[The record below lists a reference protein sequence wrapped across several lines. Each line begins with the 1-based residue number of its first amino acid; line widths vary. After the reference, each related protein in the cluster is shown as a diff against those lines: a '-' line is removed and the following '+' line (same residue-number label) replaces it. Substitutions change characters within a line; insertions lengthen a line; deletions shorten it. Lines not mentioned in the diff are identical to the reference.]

1 MPLSPEFFKE
11 APEAPGVYLFKSEKG
26 EILYVGKAKNLKKR
40 LSNYLRQDLSQTP
53 KIRALLA
60 KAAQV
65 EIIVARSEKEALLL
79 EANLIKKHRPRYNVI
94 LRDDKAYPL
103 LRISLHEK
111 FPGIKVVRRR
121 RKDKALYFGP
131 YPSAGAVKETLRF
144 LGRIFPLRRCSTAE
158 FRRRERPCLYY
169 QIGRCPAPCVGK
181 ISEEEYRQ
189 IVNGAIMFLRGK
201 AGPLLKKLQAEMEAC
216 AERLEFERAAVLRDR
231 IRAIEKTLEAQV
243 VALSEERDL
252 DVFAVARQGE
262 KISGCVLFVRSG
274 ALIGKKNFH
283 LTRVDLDE
291 PSLFSL
297 LLRQFYDEGK
307 YIPDEILLPIEPEDQ
322 EFLSEW
328 LSELAGKKV
337 EIRVPKRGARRSLME
352 MAKKNALE
360 ALAARLK
367 GERPYEELAEEMAAY
382 LRLPRIPH
390 RVEGVDI
397 SNIQGEIPVG
407 VTVSFL
413 DGSPDKKAYRRYH
426 IKGVFQPNDYAMM
439 FEVLE
444 RRLTRGVEEDNL
456 PDLLV
461 IDGGKGQLQI
471 ALTVLEELGL
481 KGEIGVCAIA
491 KEREKE
497 GDKIYIPGRKNP
509 LNLARH
515 NEILRFLQRVR
526 DEAHCFAITFHRKT
540 RSKKALVSSLDQIPG
555 VGPKRRQTLLRHFG
569 DLEAIIKAS
578 VEEIARLP
586 GLNRK
591 VAQEIKRYLSKEGK
605 VKALE

>member
-1 MPLSPEFFKE
+1 MPLSPEFLKE

-53 KIRALLA
+53 KTRALLA

-79 EANLIKKHRPRYNVI
+79 EANLIKKHRPQYNVI

-111 FPGIKVVRRR
+111 FPGIRVVRRR

-144 LGRIFPLRRCSTAE
+144 LGHIFPLRRCSTAE

-189 IVNGAIMFLRGK
+189 IVNGVIMFLRGK

-291 PSLFSL
+291 PALFSL

-307 YIPDEILLPIEPEDQ
+307 YIPDEILLPKEPEDQ

-367 GERPYEELAEEMAAY
+367 GERPYEELAEEMTVY
-382 LRLPRIPH
+382 LRLPKIPR

-426 IKGVFQPNDYAMM
+426 IKGVSQPNDYAMM
-439 FEVLE
+439 FEVLQ

-526 DEAHCFAITFHRKT
+526 DEAHRFAITFHRKT

-569 DLEAIIKAS
+569 DLEAIRKAS

-591 VAQEIKRYLSKEGK
+591 VAQEIKRYLSKE

>member
-1 MPLSPEFFKE
+1 MPLSPEFIKE
-11 APEAPGVYLFKSEKG
+11 APEAPGVYLFKGEKG

-40 LSNYLRQDLSQTP
+40 LSNYLRQDFSQTP
-53 KIRALLA
+53 KTRALLA
-60 KAAQV
+60 KAAEV

-79 EANLIKKHRPRYNVI
+79 EANLIKKYRPRYNVI

-131 YPSAGAVKETLRF
+131 YPSAGAVRETLRF
-144 LGRIFPLRRCSTAE
+144 LGRIFPLRRCSMAE
-158 FRRRERPCLYY
+158 FKRRERPCLYY
-169 QIGRCPAPCVGK
+169 QIRRCPAPCVGK

-201 AGPLLKKLQAEMEAC
+201 AGPLLKRLRAEMEAC

-243 VALSEERDL
+243 VALPEERDL
-252 DVFAVARQGE
+252 DVFAIAIQGE

-283 LTRVDLDE
+283 LSRADLDE
-291 PSLFSL
+291 PALFSL

-307 YIPDEILLPIEPEDQ
+307 YIPDEILLPREPEDQ

-337 EIRVPKRGARRSLME
+337 EIKIPKRGARRNLME

-367 GERPYEELAEEMAAY
+367 GERPYEELAEEMTTR
-382 LRLPRIPH
+382 LRLPRVPR
-390 RVEGVDI
+390 RVEGIDI
-397 SNIQGEIPVG
+397 SNIKGKIPVG
-407 VTVSFL
+407 VTISFL
-413 DGSPDKKAYRRYH
+413 DGAPDKGAYRRYH
-426 IKGVFQPNDYAMM
+426 IKGVSQPNDYAMM
-439 FEVLE
+439 FEVLR
-444 RRLTRGVEEDNL
+444 RRLTRGVEENNL

-461 IDGGKGQLQI
+461 IDGGKGQLQM

-481 KGEIGVCAIA
+481 RGEIGVCAIA

-509 LNLARH
+509 VNLARH
-515 NEILRFLQRVR
+515 HEILRFLQRVR
-526 DEAHCFAITFHRKT
+526 DEAHRFAVTFHRRT
-540 RSKKALVSSLDQIPG
+540 RSKRALVSSLDQIPG
-555 VGPKRRQTLLRHFG
+555 VGPKRRQTLLRYFG
-569 DLEAIIKAS
+569 DLEAIKKAS
-578 VEEIARLP
+578 IEEIARLP

-591 VAQEIKRYLSKEGK
+591 VAQEIKKYLSEEG
-605 VKALE
+605 